1 VTQSDDFASA
11 VALQRPLLLRL
22 AVLQLGDMASAEDA
36 VQETLLAALVGE
48 DRFEKR
54 SSLKTWLTSILR
66 YKILDA
72 IRARCL
78 ARVRCAP
85 AVAHDDQDGDLEIF
99 DDLFD
104 VAGCWS
110 EPKDVWID
118 PQTAAEQTAFFKVL
132 EACLT
137 RLPERTSRAFL
148 MREWLECEPDEICS
162 ALCVTHGNLRVL
174 LYRARMQLRHCLDVS
189 WER

>member
-1 VTQSDDFASA
+1 
-11 VALQRPLLLRL
+11 
-22 AVLQLGDMASAEDA
+22 
-36 VQETLLAALVGE
+36 VGE

-54 SSLKTWLTSILR
+54 SSLKTWLISILR

-72 IRARCL
+72 IRARRL
-78 ARVRCAP
+78 MRAGCAP

-104 VAGCWS
+104 EAGCWS
-110 EPKDVWID
+110 EQKDVWSD

-148 MREWLECEPDEICS
+148 MREWLESEPDEICS
-162 ALCVTHGNLRVL
+162 ALGVTHGSFRP
-174 LYRARMQLRHCLDVS
+174 R
-189 WER
+189 